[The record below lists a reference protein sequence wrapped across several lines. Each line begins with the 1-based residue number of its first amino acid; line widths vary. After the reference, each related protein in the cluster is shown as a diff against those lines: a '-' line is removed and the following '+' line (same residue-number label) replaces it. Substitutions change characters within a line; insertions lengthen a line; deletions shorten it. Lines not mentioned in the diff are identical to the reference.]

1 MKSSANIGKAS
12 SLHSYYLINI
22 EVGLIATL
30 VVFIALFKAPIHPN
44 TETEIKQVEQEAVK
58 MEDIIQTK
66 QPETPPPPPRP
77 QVPVVVPN
85 DEVIS
90 EDVMSFD
97 SELNLD
103 QELQLPSAPPEAPKE
118 EEESEEEDEIF
129 VIVERMPKLIGGI
142 ESVNKRINYPEI
154 AAKAGVE
161 GRVVVQFIINEKG
174 NPINPVV
181 VRGIGAGCDKEALR
195 VVKTLKFEPGL
206 QRGRPV
212 KVRYTIPI
220 VFKLK
225 NK

>member
-1 MKSSANIGKAS
+1 MKSSANIGKTS
-12 SLHSYYLINI
+12 SLQSYYFINM
-22 EVGLIATL
+22 EVGLIVTL
-30 VVFIALFKAPIHPN
+30 AVFIALFKAPIHPN
-44 TETEIKQVEQEAVK
+44 TETEIQQVEQEAVK

-66 QPETPPPPPRP
+66 QPDAPPPPPRP
-77 QVPVVVPN
+77 VVPVAVPN

-90 EDVMSFD
+90 EEVLSFD

-103 QELQLPSAPPEAPKE
+103 QSLDLPSAPPEPADEESDE
-118 EEESEEEDEIF
+118 EEQDVF
-129 VIVERMPKLIGGI
+129 VIVEKMPKLIGGI
-142 ESVNKRINYPEI
+142 QSVNEKINYPDI

-174 NPINPVV
+174 DPVDPKV
-181 VRGIGAGCDKEALR
+181 VRGIGGGCDKEAIR

-212 KVRYTIPI
+212 KVRYTIPV

-225 NK
+225 NN

>member
-1 MKSSANIGKAS
+1 
-12 SLHSYYLINI
+12 
-22 EVGLIATL
+22 
-30 VVFIALFKAPIHPN
+30 
-44 TETEIKQVEQEAVK
+44 

-77 QVPVVVPN
+77 QVPVAVPN

-90 EDVMSFD
+90 EDVLSFD
-97 SELNLD
+97 SELDLE
-103 QELQLPSAPPEAPKE
+103 QSLQLPSAPPDVPE
-118 EEESEEEDEIF
+118 EEGNGDDEQDIF
-129 VIVERMPKLIGGI
+129 VIVEKMPKLIGGI
-142 ESVNKRINYPEI
+142 KAVNERINYPEI

-174 NPINPVV
+174 DPVNPKV
-181 VRGIGAGCDKEALR
+181 VRGIGGGCDEEAIR

-225 NK
+225 NN

>member
-1 MKSSANIGKAS
+1 MKSSANIRKAS
-12 SLHSYYLINI
+12 SLQSYYFINI

-30 VVFIALFKAPIHPN
+30 AVFIALFKAPIHPN
-44 TETEIKQVEQEAVK
+44 TETEINQVEQEAVK

-77 QVPVVVPN
+77 QVPVAVPN

-90 EDVMSFD
+90 EDVLSFD
-97 SELNLD
+97 SELDLE
-103 QELQLPSAPPEAPKE
+103 QSLELPSAPPDAPEDEGNGE
-118 EEESEEEDEIF
+118 EEQDIF
-129 VIVERMPKLIGGI
+129 VIVEKMPKLIGGI
-142 ESVNKRINYPEI
+142 KAVNERINYPEI

-174 NPINPVV
+174 NPVNPKV
-181 VRGIGAGCDKEALR
+181 VRGIGGGCDEEAIR

-225 NK
+225 NN